1 MSSLPLPVAA
11 FLAGLIS
18 FLSPCVLPLVP
29 GYVSMISGA
38 GLDEL
43 QAVDGQLKRRV
54 LVNSIAFILG
64 FSVVFIALGAAATEI
79 GQALGHYRSVLAR
92 EAGIVI
98 ILFGLHMTGLVTIKA
113 LYNDVRMHSV
123 KGDSTLWGSFAI
135 GFAFAFGWTPCVG
148 PILSVI
154 LGFASAEGS
163 ALKGIALLATY
174 SLGLAVP
181 FLVTSLGI
189 GEFLKFY
196 SRFRRHMHVVEVFS
210 GIVLITLGELLVFDR
225 FTLIANWLS
234 SLSRVEIWVEGI
246 VTHSGPIGVAVAILA
261 IAVISYVAY
270 RSMRRTSAVS
280 AGAVKQDASLPG
292 GIPSETTGAEAPQ
305 TPAPVQASKRDPLA
319 LVVVAV
325 IVAAMLFFGF
335 HMARRTDTAAASD
348 APTIKAAPDFTLTS
362 LEGKNISLTDYRG
375 KAVLLNFWAT
385 WCGPC
390 KIEMPWFVELQNQY
404 GAQGL
409 QIVGVAMDDSSKED
423 IAKFVKDMGVN
434 YPVLIGK
441 EAVGDAYGG
450 VPALP
455 ESFFISRDGKIVD
468 RIMGLEGKAEI
479 EDAIKK
485 ALNAQAAAAPAATA
499 KATGVKAPAS
509 EMTTQTNAGSL

>member
-1 MSSLPLPVAA
+1 
-11 FLAGLIS
+11 
-18 FLSPCVLPLVP
+18 
-29 GYVSMISGA
+29 
-38 GLDEL
+38 
-43 QAVDGQLKRRV
+43 
-54 LVNSIAFILG
+54 
-64 FSVVFIALGAAATEI
+64 
-79 GQALGHYRSVLAR
+79 
-92 EAGIVI
+92 
-98 ILFGLHMTGLVTIKA
+98 
-113 LYNDVRMHSV
+113 
-123 KGDSTLWGSFAI
+123 
-135 GFAFAFGWTPCVG
+135 
-148 PILSVI
+148 
-154 LGFASAEGS
+154 
-163 ALKGIALLATY
+163 
-174 SLGLAVP
+174 
-181 FLVTSLGI
+181 
-189 GEFLKFY
+189 
-196 SRFRRHMHVVEVFS
+196 
-210 GIVLITLGELLVFDR
+210 
-225 FTLIANWLS
+225 
-234 SLSRVEIWVEGI
+234 
-246 VTHSGPIGVAVAILA
+246 
-261 IAVISYVAY
+261 
-270 RSMRRTSAVS
+270 
-280 AGAVKQDASLPG
+280 
-292 GIPSETTGAEAPQ
+292 
-305 TPAPVQASKRDPLA
+305 
-319 LVVVAV
+319 
-325 IVAAMLFFGF
+325 
-335 HMARRTDTAAASD
+335 MARRTDTAAASG